1 MKEKFAALLD
11 SSEVDNLPTDSAS
24 DIFINGLNL
33 VYYVTGAVAV
43 VVIIIA
49 GIMYISSAGDQNNIT
64 KAKNTL
70 LYAIVGL
77 VIIMLAFTITQF
89 VIGRF

>member
-1 MKEKFAALLD
+1 MKEKFAALLQPND
-11 SSEVDNLPTDSAS
+11 IDNLPTDSAS

-33 VYYVTGAVAV
+33 VYYVTGIVAV

-49 GIMYISSAGDQNNIT
+49 GIMYITSAGDQNSIT
-64 KAKNTL
+64 RAKNML

-77 VIIMLAFTITQF
+77 VVIVLAFTITQF